1 MSAFIVARLIL
12 GSNRRKIG
20 IKERLWLGVI
30 FLKYLIITYV
40 IIAKKLLYRSK
51 KSVMELLAE
60 QKRSEIKII
69 GNIYDRGVRWII

>member
-1 MSAFIVARLIL
+1 MARLIL

-69 GNIYDRGVRWII
+69 GNIHDRGVRWII